1 MGAMMTSLVGKTVL
15 ITGAA
20 RGIGRLMAL
29 GAARRGATLVL
40 WGIHQEPLE
49 LVAKEIENE
58 GGTAHTYLCDVGDRS
73 AVEFV
78 ADQVRRDGL
87 RVDVLVNN
95 AGVVA
100 GRYFLDLTEEDIER
114 TFRVNALAHYW
125 TTRAFLPGMVERDSG
140 HIVTIASVAGLFG
153 IPRTTAY
160 SGSKHAVVGFHESL
174 RLELRRVAPGI
185 RTTLVCP
192 GHIDTGMFEGVKVR
206 SRLIPTL
213 HSEDVAEAVLRAVER
228 NRFQVLM
235 PPITHLIRP
244 LRILPPAA
252 FDTTLRILGVASSMD
267 HFVGR
272 HGHA

>member
-1 MGAMMTSLVGKTVL
+1 MTSFVGKTVL

-20 RGIGRLMAL
+20 SGIGRLMAL

-40 WGIHQEPLE
+40 WDINKEPLE

-58 GGTAHTYLCDVGDRS
+58 GGRAHTYLCDVGDRS
-73 AVEFV
+73 AVELV
-78 ADQVRRDGL
+78 ANRVHRDGL

-95 AGVVA
+95 AGVVS
-100 GRYFLDLTEEDIER
+100 GRYFMDLTDEDIER

-125 TTRAFLPGMVERDSG
+125 TTRAFLPGMLERHSG
-140 HIVTIASVAGLFG
+140 HIVTVASVSGLFG
-153 IPRTTAY
+153 TPRTTAY

-192 GHIDTGMFEGVKVR
+192 GYIDTGMFEGAGAR

-213 HSEDVAEAVLRAVER
+213 RPEDVAEAVLRAVER
-228 NRFQVLM
+228 NRLEVLM
-235 PPITHLIRP
+235 PAMAHLIRP
-244 LRILPPAA
+244 LRVLPPAA
-252 FDTTLRILGVASSMD
+252 FDTTLRILGPANSMD